1 MKMSMKKTAKPE
13 ATEKSWDPLAAYNEV
28 NRTITNEWPDWKKQ
42 AYNEMFAVS
51 AHAQKITIRH

>member
-1 MKMSMKKTAKPE
+1 MKKATKPE
-13 ATEKSWDPLAAYNEV
+13 SLEKSWDPLAAYNEV

-51 AHAQKITIRH
+51 AHAQKITIRN